1 MMIKTVERTDRRSLM
16 FAATILAV
24 VILFPAAF
32 PAPSWGGCHC
42 FKDRSFDPLRPASAD
57 PYVLATARNSLVAS
71 ASGMSKGKVVKMRMT
86 GAAETDIWLSMY
98 LESARGK
105 EDAASP
111 AFKTAEKAG
120 DKEAMA
126 AALADRVLARTYK
139 VDGQTLS
146 KLRAAGANTA
156 EVTLS
161 LLVSGRTGKAPGD
174 IFAEV
179 RDGKTSWGKIVSS
192 LGIPLDTTGDLIM
205 QSVNRAHK

>member
-1 MMIKTVERTDRRSLM
+1 MMIKTVERSDRKTLM
-16 FAATILAV
+16 FAATVFAV
-24 VILFPAAF
+24 VILFPVTF

-57 PYVLATARNSLVAS
+57 PYVQATARNSLVAS

-86 GAAETDIWLSMY
+86 GATETDVWLSMY
-98 LESARGK
+98 LESPKGI

-111 AFKTAEKAG
+111 AFKAAEKAG
-120 DKEAMA
+120 DKDAMA
-126 AALADRVLARTYK
+126 AALADRVLARTYR
-139 VDGQTLS
+139 VDGQVLS
-146 KLRAAGANTA
+146 GLRAAGANTA

-161 LLVSGRTGKAPGD
+161 LLVSDRTGKAPRD

-179 RDGKTSWGKIVSS
+179 RDGKRSWGKIVSS

-205 QSVNRAHK
+205 EDVRKAVQ